1 MIELTVAQIA
11 EIVGGAV
18 ADISPQDAAHRRV
31 TGTVEFDSR
40 AIGPGG
46 LFLALPGARADGHD
60 HAAICLL
67 ALMATLATASRRLR
81 PGRNGIAGGL
91 TRWLYSAPVRTAV
104 ALRQL
109 RSGRHVARSNSRLP
123 TTLNARDQPPAEV
136 SDQRVSGLTGA
147 VQVSLI

>member
-60 HAAICLL
+60 HAASAYDKYALTYLGGVLL
-67 ALMATLATASRRLR
+67 AC
-81 PGRNGIAGGL
+81 
-91 TRWLYSAPVRTAV
+91 AV
-104 ALRQL
+104 I
-109 RSGRHVARSNSRLP
+109 HARVGTPKLGDTP
-123 TTLNARDQPPAEV
+123 
-136 SDQRVSGLTGA
+136 
-147 VQVSLI
+147 